1 MKNFGLNRNIPV
13 VPAQTALLVI
23 DVQNYTMED
32 GGEYVGMDRDE
43 VERKYGFFFREMRG
57 RAIPNM
63 QKLLAVSRGAGIEV
77 VYTVMAS
84 LTEDGRDLSLDYKIS
99 GLFCPKSS
107 RDAQV
112 LDEVAPHGDEIVLT
126 KTSSSVF
133 ISTNIHYVLGNLGKK
148 QIIIAG
154 ALTDQC
160 VDSAVRDAC
169 DLGYLVTLVTDAC
182 ATQSQVRHESSLAN
196 NAGYCRQVTTAALL
210 AEIAAAS

>member
-1 MKNFGLNRNIPV
+1 MRSFGLNRNIPV
-13 VPAQTALLVI
+13 VPAQTALLII

-32 GGEYVGMDRDE
+32 GGEYAGMDPGE
-43 VERKYGFFFREMRG
+43 IERKYGFFFREMRG
-57 RAIPNM
+57 RAIPNI
-63 QKLLAVSRGAGIEV
+63 QKLIAASRAAGVEV
-77 VYTVMAS
+77 IYTVIAS

-112 LDEVAPHGDEIVLT
+112 LAEVAPQGDEIVLT

-133 ISTNIHYVLGNLGKK
+133 ISTNIHYVLGNLGIR
-148 QIIIAG
+148 QLIITG

-169 DLGYLVTLVTDAC
+169 DLGYLVTLATDAC
-182 ATQSQVRHESSLAN
+182 ATQSRVRHENSLAN
-196 NAGYCRQVTTAALL
+196 NAGYCRQITTAALL
-210 AEIAAAS
+210 AEIAAEG